1 MSHNLPRRKC
11 SHIFVVLYYV
21 KLKDDSRE
29 QNPFYGTFVSMRI
42 CLFVLAEPA
51 MPLLDSSHKQREQV
65 VQCLFMDFLE
75 VLASLGAGC
84 LSCG

>member
-1 MSHNLPRRKC
+1 
-11 SHIFVVLYYV
+11 
-21 KLKDDSRE
+21 
-29 QNPFYGTFVSMRI
+29 MRT
-42 CLFVLAEPA
+42 CLFVLAKSA
-51 MPLLDSSHKQREQV
+51 MPLLDPSHKQSEQV